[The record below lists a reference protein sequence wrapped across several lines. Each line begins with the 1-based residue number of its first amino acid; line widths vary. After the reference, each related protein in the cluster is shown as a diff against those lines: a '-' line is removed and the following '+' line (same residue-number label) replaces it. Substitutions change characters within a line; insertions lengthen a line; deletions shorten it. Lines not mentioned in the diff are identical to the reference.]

1 MTSRLV
7 NQMIPRF
14 QISSWKII
22 FLCTLILLL
31 TLFVNFFS
39 SPQKFGHI
47 MLHHPLKRQEKELQV
62 SRLTAWPVYQEM
74 SMKHTFK

>member
-1 MTSRLV
+1 MTWRLV
-7 NQMIPRF
+7 NQLIPVF
-14 QISSWKII
+14 QRASWKI
-22 FLCTLILLL
+22 TLILLL
-31 TLFVNFFS
+31 TIHLLIFFL

-74 SMKHTFK
+74 SMKYTFK